1 MNCEKGVGVMF
12 VVNAAPIEGPWAMH
26 LTIIVIETTPILF
39 CDLVFSFL

>member
-1 MNCEKGVGVMF
+1 MNCEKGVGVMC

-26 LTIIVIETTPILF
+26 LTIIVIETTQILF